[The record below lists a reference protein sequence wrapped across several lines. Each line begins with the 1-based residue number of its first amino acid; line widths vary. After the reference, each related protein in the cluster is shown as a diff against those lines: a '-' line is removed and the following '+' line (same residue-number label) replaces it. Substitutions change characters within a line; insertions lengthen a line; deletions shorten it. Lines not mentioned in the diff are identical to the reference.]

1 MGEITEQVQQ
11 IILDSIKEVPSRYPR
26 VALCHSSGCL
36 KSDITCQVCTHDKFE
51 DYLFR
56 DSIELISVLPS
67 AAAVRRVLKR
77 YKEEDFSFEAVFACH
92 HSTDIIGVCIDL
104 LGKFGTESK
113 HIQKV
118 EFLVEL
124 PEETL
129 RDYETIA
136 FLIHFRSRSDGNI
149 KIKWKK
155 PNEQQDEFMFPKYV
169 LTHDHIDEMLNKSTG
184 SLVCHSR
191 KRNGCFDFEGGQNNA
206 ALSFKPGSATKNY
219 KKDITYFL
227 QKVQKL
233 VGESPTGA
241 VQCKRRVNWRLLK
254 GSDIIERTVLICR
267 HLDHQQLSKFAT
279 HLTKCSINFYF
290 SAKNILVVDVGGIDA
305 SVLVRLMHCAEV
317 PIPTTEVQ
325 GAFSFSI
332 RDIGGCI
339 SDRRFLESTD

>member
-1 MGEITEQVQQ
+1 MLHARSAVQE
-11 IILDSIKEVPSRYPR
+11 KKTV
-26 VALCHSSGCL
+26 
-36 KSDITCQVCTHDKFE
+36 
-51 DYLFR
+51 
-56 DSIELISVLPS
+56 
-67 AAAVRRVLKR
+67 
-77 YKEEDFSFEAVFACH
+77 
-92 HSTDIIGVCIDL
+92 
-104 LGKFGTESK
+104 SK
-113 HIQKV
+113 YIQEV
-118 EFLVEL
+118 EFLVNL
-124 PEETL
+124 PEDTLKNHETTA
-129 RDYETIA
+129 Y
-136 FLIHFRSRSDGNI
+136 LIHFRSRSDGNV

-155 PNEQQDEFMFPKYV
+155 PIEQHDEFMFPKYV
-169 LTHDHIDEMLNKSTG
+169 LTLDQIDEILNKSNG

-206 ALSFKPGSATKNY
+206 AFSFKRGSASKNHM
-219 KKDITYFL
+219 KDISCLL
-227 QKVQKL
+227 QKMQKI

-267 HLDHQQLSKFAT
+267 HLDHQQLSKFAN

-290 SAKNILVVDVGGIDA
+290 SPKNILVVDVGGIDA